1 MMNVV
6 FGSGGIW
13 IVVPWLAVFGF
24 LLILLFG
31 RSLLIGQPGLAA
43 ADLAVAAVGATL
55 ALIVPWIASYVAMR
69 RFRRGMPADAFRST
83 ETFRSHASGG
93 MDRFDTFTD
102 DGRNVLTLA
111 QDEAQRFSHHY
122 IGTEHLLLGLLRVP
136 ESTAARVLANMSVD
150 LSKVRMAVEFIIGRG
165 ARPIVGDVGLTPG
178 GKRVIELAIDE
189 ARSLGH
195 NYIGTEHLLLGLVRE
210 GQGIAAGVLESLG
223 VNLDRLRIEV
233 LAELKR
239 GAG

>member
-1 MMNVV
+1 MNLV

-13 IVVPWLAVFGF
+13 MVVPWFAVFCF
-24 LLILLFG
+24 LLLLLFG
-31 RSLLIGQPGLAA
+31 RSLLVGQPGLAP
-43 ADLAVAAVGATL
+43 ADLAVAGVGATL
-55 ALIVPWIASYVAMR
+55 AMAVPWILSFVATR
-69 RFRRGMPADAFRST
+69 RFRSEGRSGDVGST
-83 ETFRSHASGG
+83 QTVVGHTSGG

-111 QDEAQRFSHHY
+111 QDEAQRFNHHY

-165 ARPIVGDVGLTPG
+165 PRPIVGEVGLTPG

-195 NYIGTEHLLLGLVRE
+195 DYIGTEHLLLGLVRE
-210 GQGIAAGVLESLG
+210 GEGIAAGVLRSLG
-223 VNLDRLRIEV
+223 VNLDRVRVEV

-239 GAG
+239 GAR